1 MNDEKQKRE
10 VQAFNDHLFIVLILA
25 VAFVLVIGAILT
37 YRRVTIEN
45 REKLNALLAEKKK
58 FDEINKQKVTS
69 EVIESQKETEM
80 KK

>member
-10 VQAFNDHLFIVLILA
+10 VQAFNDHFFIVLILA
-25 VAFVLVIGAILT
+25 VAFFLVIGVILT

-69 EVIESQKETEM
+69 EVIES
-80 KK
+80 